1 MTGDRLPVTGRVKIS
16 GMEINTV
23 AVLGGSGFVGRHV
36 CQALA
41 AAGYRV
47 RVATRNRERAKRQL
61 ILLPTVDVVVVDVH
75 DPRQL
80 TALLRGAEAVI
91 NLVGVLHGGRSGNS
105 FQAAHVELARK
116 VVDACRA
123 AGIRRLLHMSA
134 LGAAIGAPS
143 AYLRTKAEA
152 EAVVRGSG
160 LEWTIFRPSVIFG
173 HDDSFLNKFARLL
186 ELFPVIPLGSPN
198 ARFQPVFVDDVA
210 AVFEKS
216 LPDLESHGRSYDLCG
231 PRVYTLR
238 ELVEF
243 TAATTGHRR
252 PIIGLGDS
260 LSWLQALVMEWLP
273 VKLLTRDNYLSMKV
287 DSVCDS
293 PLPFG
298 IAAGQLEALAP
309 AWLANR
315 TPRAHYQQYRS
326 QVRRYDTQ

>member
-1 MTGDRLPVTGRVKIS
+1 
-16 GMEINTV
+16 MEINTV
-23 AVLGGSGFVGRHV
+23 AVLGGSGFVGRHL

-47 RVATRNRERAKRQL
+47 RVATRDREHAKEQL
-61 ILLPTVDVVVVDVH
+61 ILLPTVEVAVLDVH

-80 TALLRGAEAVI
+80 PAFLHGAEAVV
-91 NLVGVLHGGRSGNS
+91 NLIGVLHGGRGSGS
-105 FQAAHVELARK
+105 FQAAHVELARG
-116 VVDACRA
+116 VVEACRK

-134 LGAAIGAPS
+134 LGAAANAPS
-143 AYLRTKAEA
+143 AYLRSKSEA

-160 LEWTIFRPSVIFG
+160 LDWTIFRPSVIFG
-173 HDDSFLNKFARLL
+173 HDDSFLNLFAEILK
-186 ELFPVIPLGSPN
+186 LFPVVMLGSPR

-210 AVFEKS
+210 SAFEKA
-216 LPDLESHGRSYDLCG
+216 LPNLDSHGKSYDLCG

-238 ELVEF
+238 QLVEF

-287 DSVCDS
+287 DSVCDGR
-293 PLPFG
+293 LPFG
-298 IAAGQLEALAP
+298 IEAGALEALAP
-309 AWLANR
+309 SWLADQ
-315 TPRAHYQQYRS
+315 TPRAHYQRYRS
-326 QVRRYDTQ
+326 QVRRYDA